1 MSYQARQ
8 SFGLKTL
15 LRTTAGTA
23 PVKAALSIGSSN
35 AVVALEAVKGGV
47 GGNNIT
53 VAFISP
59 GTGTQS
65 LGVVVTGEAIV
76 VNLGYAASAIT
87 STANEVIAA
96 ILASPQASAL
106 VTAGPGAGTG
116 VTIVAAATAAP
127 LTGGTNGPAVYS
139 EIPGIGDIEIPGM
152 GRASDDI
159 TSHSSA
165 EGFAE
170 YLKSK
175 VKDGRSITFPI
186 NYDPAN
192 VVHQQLK
199 LAEASDDPSR
209 FRFVYPYAG
218 GDFENDALVL
228 NFSTSSPVRGVFTG
242 SIEMQLTGAPLQVD
256 LA

>member
-8 SFGLKTL
+8 SFGLKTY
-15 LRTTAGTA
+15 LRTVDGTE
-23 PVKAALSIGSSN
+23 PVKATLSIGTAN
-35 AVVALEAVKGGV
+35 AVVAFTAVKGGA
-47 GGNNIT
+47 GGNGIS
-53 VAFISP
+53 VAFVSP

-65 LGVVVTGEAIV
+65 LGIVVTGKAIV
-76 VNLGYAASAIT
+76 VNLAYAASAIT
-87 STANEVIAA
+87 STANDIIAA
-96 ILASPQASAL
+96 ILADPAASAL

-116 VTIVAAATAAP
+116 VTVVGAASAAN
-127 LTGGTNGPAVYS
+127 LTGGTNGSAVYAL
-139 EIPGIGDIEIPGM
+139 IPGIGDIEIPGM

-186 NYDPAN
+186 NYDPSN

-209 FRFVYPYAG
+209 FRFEYPYTG

-242 SIEMQLTGAPLQVD
+242 SIEMQLTGAPLAVD